1 MKETGEVVE
10 EEDEEEVEVE
20 DSIVSGFVGAGRR
33 SKCDVTRRPFL
44 NTVSEQEGSDLESL
58 ASTLAGNSKVSNSC
72 DFCGTVYD
80 DAKGLR
86 RHMKAKHR

>member
-1 MKETGEVVE
+1 M
-10 EEDEEEVEVE
+10 EEDEEEVE

-33 SKCDVTRRPFL
+33 SKCDVTRKPFL
-44 NTVSEQEGSDLESL
+44 DTVKEQEASDLDSL
-58 ASTLAGNSKVSNSC
+58 ASTFAKNSKVSSSC